1 MKKLIEKTPKNLR
14 QFIKF
19 CIVGAASS
27 IINIAT
33 YILLTRF
40 LGLYYIAAD
49 VLAYLISLI
58 NSYYL
63 NRNFTFRNN
72 HKKIGIQLAKYIIV
86 YTVGMISSAG
96 LLYVFV
102 NELGIHDLFAK
113 FLVIGVVMIWNFIGS
128 KFLIFDRDEQKDAKS
143 A

>member
-19 CIVGAASS
+19 CIVGTVSS

-33 YILLTRF
+33 YMFLTRF
-40 LGLYYIAAD
+40 LGVYYIAAD

-63 NRNFTFRNN
+63 NRNFTFRSN
-72 HKKIGIQLAKYIIV
+72 HQKIGVQFAKYIIV

-102 NELGIHDLFAK
+102 NEFGIYDLFAK
-113 FLVIGVVMIWNFIGS
+113 FLVIGVVMIWNFVAS
-128 KFLIFDRDEQKDAKS
+128 KILIFDRDEKHFKL
-143 A
+143 